1 VSFVDFYRNHPE
13 EDAMPSLEYEF
24 SYRASVKAL
33 INVGAGPYGNRNIAE
48 VTGGDFE
55 GPRLK
60 GKILSGGADWALV
73 GPDGRARLDV
83 RTQLLTDDG
92 ATIYL
97 AYYGIIDFNEKAQ
110 KALEKQ
116 TGTEFEDH
124 YWRTNPRFETGDPRY
139 AWLNQTLFVGEGR
152 MLRGLVVEYRVYRV
166 T

>member
-97 AYYGIIDFNEKAQ
+97 AYYGTSTRRHRRRSKSRPEPSSRTT
-110 KALEKQ
+110 
-116 TGTEFEDH
+116 TG
-124 YWRTNPRFETGDPRY
+124 
-139 AWLNQTLFVGEGR
+139 GR
-152 MLRGLVVEYRVYRV
+152 IPASRPATRDTPG
-166 T
+166 

>member
-1 VSFVDFYRNHPE
+1 
-13 EDAMPSLEYEF
+13 MPSLEYEF
-24 SYRASVKAL
+24 TYRATLKPPL
-33 INVGAGPYGNRNIAE
+33 NVGAGPYGNRIVAE

-83 RTQLLTDDG
+83 RVQLLTGDG
-92 ATIYL
+92 AGIYL
-97 AYYGIIDFNEKAQ
+97 AYYGIIEFNAKAQ
-110 KALEKQ
+110 QALEKQ
-116 TGTEFEDH
+116 IGTEFADH
-124 YWRTNPRFETGDPRY
+124 YWRTNPRLETGDPRY

-152 MLRGLVVEYRVYRV
+152 MLPSLVVEYRVYRV

>member
-1 VSFVDFYRNHPE
+1 
-13 EDAMPSLEYEF
+13 MPSLEYEF
-24 SYRASVKAL
+24 TYRATLKAL

>member
-1 VSFVDFYRNHPE
+1 
-13 EDAMPSLEYEF
+13 MPSLEYEF
-24 SYRASVKAL
+24 SYRATLKASL
-33 INVGAGPYGNRNIAE
+33 NVGAGPYGNRIVAE

-83 RTQLLTDDG
+83 RVQLLTGDG
-92 ATIYL
+92 AAIYL
-97 AYYGIIDFNEKAQ
+97 AYYGIIEFNAKAQ
-110 KALEKQ
+110 QALEKQ
-116 TGTEFEDH
+116 TGTEFADH

-139 AWLNQTLFVGEGR
+139 AWLNQALFVGEGR
-152 MLRGLVVEYRVYRV
+152 MLPSLVVEYRVYRV

>member
-1 VSFVDFYRNHPE
+1 
-13 EDAMPSLEYEF
+13 MPSLEYEF
-24 SYRASVKAL
+24 SYRATLKPAL
-33 INVGAGPYGNRNIAE
+33 NVGVGPYGNRIVAE

-83 RTQLLTDDG
+83 RIQLLTGDG
-92 ATIYL
+92 AAIYL
-97 AYYGIIDFNEKAQ
+97 SYFGTIEFNAKAQ
-110 KALEKQ
+110 QALEKQ
-116 TGTEFEDH
+116 TGTEFADH

-139 AWLNQTLFVGEGR
+139 AWLNQALFVGEGR
-152 MLRGLVVEYRVYRV
+152 MLPSLVVEYRVYRV